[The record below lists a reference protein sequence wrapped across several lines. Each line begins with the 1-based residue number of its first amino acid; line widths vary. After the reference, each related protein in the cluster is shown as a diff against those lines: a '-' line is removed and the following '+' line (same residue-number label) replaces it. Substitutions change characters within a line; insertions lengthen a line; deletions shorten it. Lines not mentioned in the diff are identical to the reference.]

1 MTSNSSSGFMIFT
14 VFLIISPCL
23 LPCQAQL
30 SDESFYDE
38 TCPRALSIIRGRI
51 SAAVASELRMA
62 ASLIRLHFH
71 DCFVQGCDASI
82 LLNDAQGERS
92 SISNANSVRGF
103 EVIEAIKAELE
114 EQCAQT
120 VSCADIVAVAA
131 GDASV
136 AESNFHGP
144 TWPVKLGRLD
154 SPTAAP
160 VADADANL
168 PRFDN
173 TLPQLITFFSRK
185 GFNERELV
193 ALSGAHTFGRA
204 KCFFFRDRV
213 NGNGNDIDAGFARTI
228 VDTVPCPGDGSG
240 DDNLG
245 NLDFFTPETWDNRYF
260 MNLIENRGLLASDQA
275 LHSGGSTDSI
285 VEEYA
290 INGARFRSDFAAAMI
305 KMGDLPPPNGL
316 QGQIRRV
323 CSVPN

>member
-1 MTSNSSSGFMIFT
+1 MTSSSSFGFMVFT
-14 VFLIISPCL
+14 IFLITSPCL

-30 SDESFYDE
+30 SDESFYDS

-51 SAAVASELRMA
+51 STAVASELRMA

-82 LLNDAQGERS
+82 LLNDTQGERS

-131 GDASV
+131 RDASV
-136 AESNFHGP
+136 AVSGP

-154 SPTAAP
+154 SPTAAA

-240 DDNLG
+240 NDNLG
-245 NLDFFTPETWDNRYF
+245 DLDFFTPETWDNRYF